1 MKTVF
6 KFTFFVLL
14 GISVLGFAATGILY
28 IFAPDEAELVEN
40 SKQEASVSDS
50 ANEVSAPT
58 AASDQE
64 TAPTGGTYTTR
75 TGSST

>member
-14 GISVLGFAATGILY
+14 GISALGFAATGILY
-28 IFAPDEAELVEN
+28 IFAPDEAELVEGP
-40 SKQEASVSDS
+40 KQEAPVSDS

-58 AASDQE
+58 GIGSGDR
-64 TAPTGGTYTTR
+64 TY
-75 TGSST
+75 G